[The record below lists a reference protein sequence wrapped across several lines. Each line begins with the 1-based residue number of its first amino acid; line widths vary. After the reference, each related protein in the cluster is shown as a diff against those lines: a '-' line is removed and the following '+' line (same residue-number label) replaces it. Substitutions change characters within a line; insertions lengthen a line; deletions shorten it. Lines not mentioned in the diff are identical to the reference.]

1 MVFRA
6 PRAAPAS
13 RIPPDRRGHVVG
25 RYCHGC
31 NQVYPLQRAWHTGD
45 PIHGRDHVASTCTY
59 EGWRFEP
66 EASWWEPAVEVLPA
80 PAAAPAAAGAPTPA
94 AAPPAPAGPPASAA
108 PAGGVAKP

>member
-13 RIPPDRRGHVVG
+13 RIPEERRGHVVG

-31 NQVYPLQRAWHTGD
+31 NQVYPLQRAIHSGD
-45 PIHGRDHVASTCTY
+45 PIAGRDHVASTCPY

-66 EASWWEPAVEVLPA
+66 DGSWWEPAVEVLSPPAMAAPAAPSTAAAPPSPA
-80 PAAAPAAAGAPTPA
+80 PAATPA
-94 AAPPAPAGPPASAA
+94 ATGPSKA
-108 PAGGVAKP
+108 